1 MPMKRGAAMTP
12 QDELDKA
19 LEEYVDKGMGPFQK
33 GHEDDCTCVAC
44 VQRECAS
51 GMLRDLALAVRDAA
65 AKIMDN
71 EPLMGDYEEFGDAIR
86 KMDLPDLIS
95 ALARKKVGG

>member
-19 LEEYVDKGMGPFQK
+19 LDREIYFLASRIINDMPEMGMSPRYLIQP
-33 GHEDDCTCVAC
+33 
-44 VQRECAS
+44 
-51 GMLRDLALAVRDAA
+51 LRDLALAVRDAA